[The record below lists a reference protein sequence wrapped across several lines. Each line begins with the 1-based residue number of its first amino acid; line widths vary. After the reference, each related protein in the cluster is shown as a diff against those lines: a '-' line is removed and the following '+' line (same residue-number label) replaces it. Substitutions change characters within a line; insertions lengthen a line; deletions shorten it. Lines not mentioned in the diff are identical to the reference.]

1 MYSQIKTIDFWYY
14 NTIGSQTMYSFTS
27 RSTKGK
33 ERDQRLTSALLCLH
47 LPLNVRHL
55 LYLNRDLLRTITLVV
70 HNSEVPSSNWA
81 MEQVK
86 TKVQHLGAAIL
97 YLRPLCNQPVPTIRG
112 ITCYLYFSLRKCL
125 IVLVPSR
132 KYPKGPPHLD

>member
-27 RSTKGK
+27 QSTKGK

-86 TKVQHLGAAIL
+86 TKVQLLGAAIL
-97 YLRPLCNQPVPTIRG
+97 CLRPLCNQPVPTIGG
-112 ITCYLYFSLRKCL
+112 IRE
-125 IVLVPSR
+125 
-132 KYPKGPPHLD
+132 HLM